1 MLRFCLAFSMSLLIS
16 GVMLNRSFL
25 GMGRGTMGDRTSS
38 GFFLRGTRGPQARS
52 CWGLGSLGPPLGL
65 RWGARVPEA
74 GGSQPGETVRLLF
87 RKLPSLQ
94 LPSGHR
100 QEARR
105 GEGTRPRSSSWEAA
119 EPELKPGLTTLN
131 PCLLPASFENTD
143 SQAQGRMAFLRDCHL
158 SPEAREPGG
167 GWDRHT
173 HVNSM
178 TWSTRAMMGGPS
190 AAACS

>member
-1 MLRFCLAFSMSLLIS
+1 MAFSMSLLIS

-38 GFFLRGTRGPQARS
+38 GFFLRGTRGASGSR
-52 CWGLGSLGPPLGL
+52 WGLGGLGPPLGL
-65 RWGARVPEA
+65 RWGAWVPEA
-74 GGSQPGETVRLLF
+74 GGSQPGETVGLLF

-94 LPSGHR
+94 LPSGHTE
-100 QEARR
+100 EAWR
-105 GEGTRPRSSSWEAA
+105 GEGTCPRSSSWEAA

-131 PCLLPASFENTD
+131 PCLLLASFENTD
-143 SQAQGRMAFLRDCHL
+143 LQAQGRMAFLRDCHL
-158 SPEAREPGG
+158 SPGAREPGG